1 MDRSILFAVLTALAI
16 SCGCL
21 SISSSDDEEDAKTTL
36 SHSYSGTLD
45 ITYSRDFPSFE
56 ATTQA
61 FVSISKE
68 GIVGIIDGTPA
79 IYDADDILQVDG
91 GQMRQRETGTLSHSG
106 GSGVVIIRGE
116 EEFVSLSINVN
127 IKGEQETFAWDEDT
141 MSWISVSKVPF
152 DLDDPIEPP
161 VEFNI
166 YNATAGDGLAF
177 TTRSPQI
184 SGYVTYEWKLFLI
197 PSIPD
202 P

>member
-1 MDRSILFAVLTALAI
+1 MDRSILFAVLTVFAI

-21 SISSSDDEEDAKTTL
+21 NISPSDDDEDLKTTL

-61 FVSISKE
+61 FVSISKD

-79 IYDADDILQVDG
+79 IYDADDVLEVEG
-91 GQMRQRETGTLSHSG
+91 GQIRQRETGTLSHSG

-116 EEFVSLSINVN
+116 DEFVSLSLQVKIT
-127 IKGEQETFAWDEDT
+127 GEQETFAWDEDT

-152 DLDDPIEPP
+152 DLDDPIKPP
-161 VEFNI
+161 VEFSI
-166 YNATAGDGLAF
+166 FNATAGDGSTFKTSA
-177 TTRSPQI
+177 PQVFGI
-184 SGYVTYEWKLFLI
+184 VTYVWKLVLI
-197 PSIPD
+197 PSLID
-202 P
+202 G